1 MSSVNFKAP
10 ISASGSLRDAVAM
23 SGGFLSR
30 LGPKKGTARQQR
42 RAEQRTLRRQLRIEA
57 ALDRLRA
64 SRRPHQPPAGEEVAS
79 CQ

>member
-30 LGPKKGTARQQR
+30 LGPKKGR
-42 RAEQRTLRRQLRIEA
+42 R
-57 ALDRLRA
+57 
-64 SRRPHQPPAGEEVAS
+64 S
-79 CQ
+79 